1 MSDADADLGADY
13 WRFVAYMFGGI
24 ALVCWVVFAIL
35 RGESGDPNAT
45 PWLWMA
51 AAVVLTIFSATCA
64 VLKALKSM
72 EARLQSGL
80 YLVRREDSRRDV

>member
-1 MSDADADLGADY
+1 MDTDLGADY

-35 RGESGDPNAT
+35 RGSDSGERNAT

-51 AAVVLTIFSATCA
+51 AAVILTIFSATSA
-64 VLKALKSM
+64 VLKAIKSM
-72 EARLQSGL
+72 ELRLQSEL
-80 YLVRREDSRRDV
+80 YQVRREGSRRDV